1 MKISNEII
9 EDIKEKPNQ
18 FTSVVG
24 VSSNLYF
31 LGMANVSQLFLL
43 PMQRFYLWHKVS
55 NPYKLFD
62 SFKCFNLSIEQNVVI
77 QTFK

>member
-31 LGMANVSQLFLL
+31 LGMANVSQLFLFAHGFIFGFIFL
-43 PMQRFYLWHKVS
+43 CQRFYLWVKVS
-55 NPYKLFD
+55 NPYKLFN
-62 SFKCFNLSIEQNVVI
+62 SFKC
-77 QTFK
+77 

>member
-31 LGMANVSQLFLL
+31 LGMANVSQLFL
-43 PMQRFYLWHKVS
+43 FAHAKVLS
-55 NPYKLFD
+55 LGQ
-62 SFKCFNLSIEQNVVI
+62 SFKPI
-77 QTFK
+77 

>member
-18 FTSVVG
+18 STSVVG

-31 LGMANVSQLFLL
+31 LGMAKSIITFLC
-43 PMQRFYLWHKVS
+43 
-55 NPYKLFD
+55 
-62 SFKCFNLSIEQNVVI
+62 SFLGFHG
-77 QTFK
+77 

>member
-18 FTSVVG
+18 STSVVG

-31 LGMANVSQLFLL
+31 LGMAKSIITFLCSFLGFHGWSQYYILDLT
-43 PMQRFYLWHKVS
+43 
-55 NPYKLFD
+55 
-62 SFKCFNLSIEQNVVI
+62 IIQN
-77 QTFK
+77 